1 MNKIKQQVLK
11 ILSDCLNIDCR
22 NVNEQCALDSFSDWN
37 SIMYLSVIT
46 QVEETFNIKIEAE
59 VLFDVETVS
68 DLINIVVAKS
78 KQ

>member
-1 MNKIKQQVLK
+1 
-11 ILSDCLNIDCR
+11 
-22 NVNEQCALDSFSDWN
+22 
-37 SIMYLSVIT
+37 MYLSVIT